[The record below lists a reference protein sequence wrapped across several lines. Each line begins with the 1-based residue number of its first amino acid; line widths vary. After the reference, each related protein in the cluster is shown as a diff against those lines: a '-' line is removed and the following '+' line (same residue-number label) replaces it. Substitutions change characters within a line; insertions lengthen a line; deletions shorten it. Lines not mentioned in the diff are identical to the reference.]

1 MMAMHK
7 NPFAVGMATLL
18 LLCGA
23 TSKSEAGSFGANFT
37 CSYDLG
43 RALYPMYTPWPSY
56 NQAGV
61 SEGFSY
67 SFGAGSLSISQAA
80 GVGNAQ
86 LRFLTTFLVSGN
98 FTASVV
104 VSRQYLGAG
113 ADSGIAVTDEFG
125 NPLMD
130 IFFQGSN
137 QTVANVFP
145 LTPNPLYVINQ
156 KIFSDSE
163 TSGTFIISRDG
174 NVLRAKYGDG
184 GSSIVAIESAD
195 NAGYS
200 VPVRIQIGLGE
211 IYGDTGAHQ
220 VSYSSL
226 KISSVS
232 LDETC
237 KSPNL

>member
-1 MMAMHK
+1 MAKGTHSLK
-7 NPFAVGMATLL
+7 LPSV
-18 LLCGA
+18 
-23 TSKSEAGSFGANFT
+23 EQ
-37 CSYDLG
+37 
-43 RALYPMYTPWPSY
+43 PW
-56 NQAGV
+56 
-61 SEGFSY
+61 
-67 SFGAGSLSISQAA
+67 
-80 GVGNAQ
+80 
-86 LRFLTTFLVSGN
+86 
-98 FTASVV
+98 
-104 VSRQYLGAG
+104 
-113 ADSGIAVTDEFG
+113 GIAVTDEFG